1 MFVPSYQMHNVL
13 NVYSNKL
20 RRNTMMGKNEEISAK
35 PSADRV
41 SLNSEGKRRTTV
53 EKISK
58 DILNKITRF
67 SAQSGSTR
75 PISDR
80 TEEISERQVES
91 DKSDVMERTAFVF
104 NVINTINKKT
114 TNTVSADDSN
124 FLIQRL
130 DQMSKDMQTKKEG
143 RGFED
148 PGNIDGPEF

>member
-20 RRNTMMGKNEEISAK
+20 RRNTMMGKNQEISAK

-58 DILNKITRF
+58 DILDKITHF
-67 SAQSGSTR
+67 GAQNGSA
-75 PISDR
+75 PPNSDR
-80 TEEISERQVES
+80 TEEFGEQPVEP

-130 DQMSKDMQTKKEG
+130 DQLSKDIKMKKES
-143 RGFED
+143 RGFEN
-148 PGNIDGPEF
+148 PGNIDGPEI